1 MSFTSTASARTR
13 PGAGL
18 SSLVTSGVLLGTGGL
33 TGNLLGR
40 ATALS
45 SVAVAA
51 YRLTVGG
58 ALIVL
63 LLLVTGRRLPRGR
76 RVWTRIGLLAG
87 LAAAYQASY
96 FAAVSLTS
104 VSLATLVAI
113 GATPVLVL
121 AVELVSG
128 RRRPDGRT
136 ALAVGCALAGLVL
149 VAGLPA
155 PGYPA
160 GALVGGVGLA
170 LASSAGFAT
179 VTLIGNS
186 PVPGLDA
193 LTTTGFAFTLGGLG
207 LVPVAAGDLV
217 FEPSVTAV
225 VLLAALAVG
234 PTALAYTLYFRGL
247 RTVSAGTAALVLV
260 LEPLTGALLGA
271 LVLHDRLG
279 VAGIAG
285 AVLLASAVVLASR

>member
-1 MSFTSTASARTR
+1 MSVVGTASARTR

-18 SSLVTSGVLLGTGGL
+18 SSLVTSGVLLGTGGF

-40 ATALS
+40 ATSLS

-51 YRLTVGG
+51 YRLTIGG

-63 LLLVTGRRLPRGR
+63 LLLVIGRHLPRGR
-76 RVWTRIGLLAG
+76 RVWTRIGLVGA

-121 AVELVSG
+121 AFELAKG
-128 RRRPDGRT
+128 RRRLDRRT

-149 VAGLPA
+149 VVGLPA
-155 PGYPA
+155 QGYPT

-170 LASSAGFAT
+170 LASSAGYAA
-179 VTLIGNS
+179 VTLIGNR

-193 LTTTGFAFTLGGLG
+193 VSTTGFAFTLGGLALLPVAGGG
-207 LVPVAAGDLV
+207 LVFA
-217 FEPSVTAV
+217 PSATAV
-225 VLLAALAVG
+225 VLLVALAVG
-234 PTALAYTLYFRGL
+234 PTALAYTLYFHGL
-247 RTVSAGTAALVLV
+247 RTVAAGTAAVVLL
-260 LEPLTGALLGA
+260 LEPLTGTLLGA

-279 VAGIAG
+279 PTGIAG
-285 AVLLASAVVLASR
+285 AALLAWAVMLASR